1 MKALK
6 NCCPATITIAMASA
20 RINLLL
26 LLLYLIYIARFF
38 FALFIAVCIFWGQMQ
53 PTALLASAS
62 SSASSLFASYYVRNL
77 SRVLFFRYFGVCVGR
92 IFRKRKIMNI
102 YPATI
107 PANRPPPSCAQ
118 CPHL

>member
-1 MKALK
+1 
-6 NCCPATITIAMASA
+6 MASA

-77 SRVLFFRYFGVCVGR
+77 SRVLFFGISVCAWGEFFVNE
-92 IFRKRKIMNI
+92 K
-102 YPATI
+102 
-107 PANRPPPSCAQ
+107 
-118 CPHL
+118 